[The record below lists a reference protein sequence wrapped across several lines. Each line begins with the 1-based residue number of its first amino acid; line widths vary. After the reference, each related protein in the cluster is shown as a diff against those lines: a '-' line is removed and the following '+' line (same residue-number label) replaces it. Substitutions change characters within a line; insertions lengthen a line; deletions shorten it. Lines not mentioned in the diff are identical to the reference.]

1 MRMLIALLAASMPL
15 LSQSAPRPKI
25 LGVAH
30 IGLYVSDIGKSR
42 AFYHDLL
49 GFEEAFGVTNPDGK
63 VSMTFVKINDNQY
76 IELFP
81 TLKPGQDRLAHIAF
95 YTDDA
100 EAMHRYLTSRGVA
113 APPNV
118 AVGRVGNAQFKV
130 KDPDG
135 HEVEFLQY
143 LPASKAAQSRGRF
156 MGPQRASSILRHVGI
171 LVGNLDAAL
180 KFYSGIL
187 GCDERWRGSSDGKF
201 LSWVNMKVPDGD
213 DYVEF
218 MLYREL
224 PPPDRRGSVHHLC
237 LETPD
242 VPKALAELETRPG
255 RKAYARPLEWRTGTN
270 RRRLANLFDPDGTRS
285 ELMEPKTVDGEPAPW
300 SKAPAPTPAQ

>member
-1 MRMLIALLAASMPL
+1 
-15 LSQSAPRPKI
+15 
-25 LGVAH
+25 
-30 IGLYVSDIGKSR
+30 
-42 AFYHDLL
+42 
-49 GFEEAFGVTNPDGK
+49 
-63 VSMTFVKINDNQY
+63 
-76 IELFP
+76 
-81 TLKPGQDRLAHIAF
+81 
-95 YTDDA
+95 
-100 EAMHRYLTSRGVA
+100 
-113 APPNV
+113 
-118 AVGRVGNAQFKV
+118 
-130 KDPDG
+130 
-135 HEVEFLQY
+135 
-143 LPASKAAQSRGRF
+143 
-156 MGPQRASSILRHVGI
+156 MGPQRASAVLRHVGV

-187 GCDERWRGSSDGKF
+187 GCEERWRGSSDGKF